1 VRKPPKRY
9 LAFVGGVT
17 CLGVVGTSW
26 ASGWV
31 GSGVAG
37 TTGEIATVADL
48 SARVTVDGEL
58 YPGVTLTAVA
68 KVSNPNEFAV
78 TPVRIVDL
86 VVSAMKDGRY
96 NDLCNATTSKIV
108 AGISDTT
115 ITAGTVDQELTIPV
129 SMGLGASG
137 ACAGS
142 TIQLRFRI
150 TGDAAPR
157 AATAG

>member
-1 VRKPPKRY
+1 VLKPKRY
-9 LAFVGGVT
+9 LAAAGAVA

-26 ASGWV
+26 ASGWM

-37 TTGEIATVADL
+37 TSGEIATVADL

-86 VVSAMKDGRY
+86 VVSATKDGQF
-96 NDLCNATTSKIV
+96 NDLCNTSTSEIV
-108 AGISDTT
+108 AGINDTR
-115 ITAGTVDQELTIPV
+115 IAAGTVDQDVTIPV
-129 SMGLGASG
+129 SMGVAASG

-142 TIQLRFRI
+142 SIHIRFRI

-157 AATAG
+157 AASAG